1 MQAGGCLLTEAGAG
15 QGQRPAVTGGGG
27 RGCEAILMRSSLLLY
42 HRVQPSI
49 TMTGVNSLLKIT
61 LIIIFIL
68 VLN

>member
-1 MQAGGCLLTEAGAG
+1 
-15 QGQRPAVTGGGG
+15 
-27 RGCEAILMRSSLLLY
+27 MRSSLLLY
-42 HRVQPSI
+42 HRVVPSI

>member
-27 RGCEAILMRSSLLLY
+27 RGGEAILMRSSLLLY
-42 HRVQPSI
+42 PRVVPSI
-49 TMTGVNSLLKIT
+49 TMTRVNCLLNIT
-61 LIIIFIL
+61 LIISFIL